1 MVTHC
6 KNHFNMEGDFPEMPE
21 ELKNP
26 PPYLTDTRKIGNYEN
41 INQNPPKVEQICRRN
56 PKRLC

>member
-6 KNHFNMEGDFPEMPE
+6 KNHFNMEGDFHEMPE
-21 ELKNP
+21 EIKNP

-41 INQNPPKVEQICRRN
+41 INQNPPKVEQIIVN
-56 PKRLC
+56 